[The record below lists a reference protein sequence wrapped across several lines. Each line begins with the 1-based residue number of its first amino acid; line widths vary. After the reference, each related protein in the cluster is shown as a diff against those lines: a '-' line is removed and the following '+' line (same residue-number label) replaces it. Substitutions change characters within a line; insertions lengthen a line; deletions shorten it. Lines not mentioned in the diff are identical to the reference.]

1 VKPHAPARVGPTHRA
16 CGFLKKHRF

>member
-1 VKPHAPARVGPTHRA
+1 VKPHAPDRVGPTHRA